1 MSKLHLMGTALVAAA
16 VVAGCNKNEPTAV
29 EAEKPAADVAAAA
42 EAKPAAEAAAEAEK
56 DPNEVML
63 SVGDA
68 KITRGEID
76 AQVEA
81 ILKKQGDKIPPEGK
95 AYYKR
100 MFAGQIAQAFVTEN
114 VLCAKAKELGYK
126 IEDGD
131 MKAFEEKMLKQFA
144 GRPDAPKTLDE
155 FVEKLPFD
163 KEFVKKQFEGQIL
176 IEKMIAGEVSSKNK
190 KDYKAEA
197 QKKLDEIKEQN
208 AKAETSA
215 ADAEKKIKEIKTAL
229 DALPDEEK
237 AAKFAEMAKEK
248 SDCPSGSK
256 GGDLDFFG
264 HGQMVKEFDE
274 AAFALPVGK
283 ISDIVKT
290 QFGYHVILVTD
301 KKPAVE
307 AKDGKP
313 AEPEKVR
320 ASHILVKAEAPRPLP
335 DLEDVEKGI
344 RARDENQQVGDF
356 LKGIISGS
364 GIKAAD
370 EYKQMLP

>member
-1 MSKLHLMGTALVAAA
+1 
-16 VVAGCNKNEPTAV
+16 
-29 EAEKPAADVAAAA
+29 
-42 EAKPAAEAAAEAEK
+42 
-56 DPNEVML
+56 
-63 SVGDA
+63 
-68 KITRGEID
+68 
-76 AQVEA
+76 
-81 ILKKQGDKIPPEGK
+81 
-95 AYYKR
+95 
-100 MFAGQIAQAFVTEN
+100 
-114 VLCAKAKELGYK
+114 
-126 IEDGD
+126 
-131 MKAFEEKMLKQFA
+131 
-144 GRPDAPKTLDE
+144 
-155 FVEKLPFD
+155 
-163 KEFVKKQFEGQIL
+163 
-176 IEKMIAGEVSSKNK
+176 
-190 KDYKAEA
+190 
-197 QKKLDEIKEQN
+197 
-208 AKAETSA
+208 
-215 ADAEKKIKEIKTAL
+215 
-229 DALPDEEK
+229 
-237 AAKFAEMAKEK
+237 MAKEK